1 MDKGWGRVGV
11 QDISEAIWKNVMWMR
26 VSVCESECLAMNANG
41 NGCNVVAS
49 GLPRAVKYLKDTQR
63 GLQPTRGRKR
73 GDGEGEEVVTCMR
86 VRRQQQQQQHKQQ
99 HDTFLMQQKM
109 PSVNLNSRTLD
120 AAQKGTAERGREREG
135 ESSSKW
141 VRKSA
146 G

>member
-1 MDKGWGRVGV
+1 
-11 QDISEAIWKNVMWMR
+11 MR

-73 GDGEGEEVVTCMR
+73 AEGERGEVVTCMR
-86 VRRQQQQQQHKQQ
+86 VRRQQQQQRQQ

-120 AAQKGTAERGREREG
+120 AAQKGTAERGREQQQMSAQECRLVEREIPCF
-135 ESSSKW
+135 
-141 VRKSA
+141 
-146 G
+146 